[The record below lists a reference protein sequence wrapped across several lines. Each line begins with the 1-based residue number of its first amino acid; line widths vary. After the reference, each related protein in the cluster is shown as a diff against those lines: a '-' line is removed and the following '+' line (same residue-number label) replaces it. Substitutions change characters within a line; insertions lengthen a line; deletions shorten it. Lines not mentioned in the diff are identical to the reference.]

1 MSWFDEQI
9 RLRKENDDRLFEE
22 SFEDIANAVL
32 GKSVNDAF
40 KDAKIVNLNAISSVI
55 DYYNGH
61 MAANTSCSDS
71 LLENVDFQC
80 RANEISY
87 REVTLDKGWSSCA
100 VGAMLLRYKEDG
112 TYVAAIPSAIYGY
125 SFYDEKRG
133 KKVRINARNEKLFER
148 DALAFYSSLPL
159 RGIGLIDLVKYGL
172 SMWNISD
179 YVIPVLMMAVITG
192 LGLLVTRITNF
203 VFADVI
209 EIGKMRLL
217 VSSAIFLL
225 CINISSQF
233 ISSVNGL
240 IGMRGMTKMSK
251 GVEAAIMKRVL
262 SLPTGFFKEYSS
274 GDVLQRTQYLNDLCD
289 TIVSM
294 LFSTC
299 LSSVFSLCYITQ
311 INKYAPELVIPSIFV
326 TVATVVISVLSTLIQ
341 IKISKA
347 QMELS
352 AKERGMSFAMIRGIQ
367 KIKLAGAEKR
377 AFARWASLY
386 AKEAQLTYNPPTFL
400 KINKVITTAITLLGN
415 IVVYYYA
422 LNSDISTADY
432 YTFNTAYAYLS
443 GAFVSLAGIALQ
455 VAGIKPICEMVKP
468 ILEAVPE
475 CSEKRE
481 MVGNLSGSIDISNVT
496 FRYNKEMPLVLDN
509 FSLRIKSGQYI
520 AIVGKTGCGKST
532 LVRLLLGFEKAER
545 GTIYYDGKDIDSIDL
560 RSLRSNIGVV
570 MQNGKLFQ
578 GDIYSNIIISSPDST
593 LDDAWEAARIAQLDK
608 DIEMMPM
615 GMNTLISEGQ
625 GGISGGQKQRL
636 MIARAVAS
644 KPKILI
650 FDEATSAL
658 DNITQRH
665 VSEALDS
672 LKCTRI
678 VIAHRLSTIK
688 HCDRIVY
695 VENGH
700 ITEDGTYDELMSKN
714 GAFAELVRRQQIN
727 PQS

>member
-112 TYVAAIPSAIYGY
+112 TYVAAIPGRVYGY
-125 SFYDEKRG
+125 TFYDEKRG
-133 KKVRINARNEKLFER
+133 RRVRINARNEELFEK
-148 DALAFYSSLPL
+148 DALTFYNSLPL
-159 RGIGLIDLVKYGL
+159 RSISLVDLVKYGL
-172 SMWNISD
+172 STWNISD
-179 YVIPVLMMAVITG
+179 CIVPILMMVVLTG
-192 LGLLVTRITNF
+192 LGIIVTRITNF

-217 VSSAIFLL
+217 VSSVIFLL
-225 CINISSQF
+225 CINISSQ
-233 ISSVNGL
+233 IITSVNGL

-251 GVEAAIMKRVL
+251 GVEAAVMMRVL

-274 GDVLQRTQYLNDLCD
+274 GEVLQRTQYLSDLCD

-481 MVGNLSGSIDISNVT
+481 MVGNFSGSIDISNVT

-593 LDDAWEAARIAQLDK
+593 LDDAWEAAKIAQLDK

>member
-61 MAANTSCSDS
+61 MAVNTPCSDS

-311 INKYAPELVIPSIFV
+311 INKYAPELVIPSVFV

-481 MVGNLSGSIDISNVT
+481 MVGNFSGSIDISNVT

-593 LDDAWEAARIAQLDK
+593 LDDAWEAAKIAQLDK